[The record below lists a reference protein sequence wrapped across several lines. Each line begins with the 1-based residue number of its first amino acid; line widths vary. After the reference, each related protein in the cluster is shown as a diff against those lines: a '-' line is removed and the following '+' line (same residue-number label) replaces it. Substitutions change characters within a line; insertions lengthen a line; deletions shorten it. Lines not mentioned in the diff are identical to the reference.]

1 LVPNLVWRV
10 KLVAELEPGLTTEV
24 EVARLERDEQAG
36 LADLGL
42 RLAEAKQLTAAL
54 QAEMVPAQVTV
65 VGERRR
71 SCEACGGVLTSK
83 GHYTAALRSLFGGVP
98 VRVRRLL
105 ACPCQGSGG
114 AKSFAVLDLE
124 AATVAPELAYVTA
137 RYAAPAP
144 FGKVAALLSE
154 LLPISGAQNAGTV
167 RNRTLRVGE
176 DVVKHPTETAKPTK
190 TQPAEPVVVGLDGGY
205 VRSRH
210 RQEER
215 HFEVVAGKVIDADG
229 IQSRF
234 AFARNGPMIA
244 SDAFK
249 QALAVAG
256 VQTETPATVLCDGG
270 AGLWR
275 LQREALPAARSLG
288 AGSADTHLADEAA
301 RGLERAKWRLWHGR
315 WPGCRRKL
323 AALCRWAQRKH
334 VRDVA
339 GIGRLQRHAS
349 ELLGYLER
357 NEGAPLHYAARRR
370 CGEPI
375 STAFVESAVN
385 EIVAKRMNKKQQM
398 RWCGATVQ
406 PFLDVRTAV
415 LNDTLEAASAGAIP
429 AFAPPTTTRQPQQ
442 QRNEP
447 HSFACSLRHRPVR
460 GDRRLYLRDAATL
473 GQADCQAGPDGDHA
487 GGPDA
492 RPCPRRCA
500 PGARLRP
507 ALPRGAGRIRRST
520 AHSSAPRAGH

>member
-83 GHYTAALRSLFGGVP
+83 GHYTAALRSLFGDVP

-137 RYAAPAP
+137 RYAALAP

-176 DVVKHPTETAKPTK
+176 DVVQQHPTETAKPTK
-190 TQPAEPVVVGLDGGY
+190 TQPVEPVVVGLDGGY

-234 AFARNGPMIA
+234 AFARNGPTIA

-256 VQTETPATVLCDGG
+256 VQADTPATVLCDGD

-275 LQREALPAARSLG
+275 LQREALPEATVVLDWWHAAVRFEHALQAARSLG

-323 AALCRWAQRKH
+323 AALRRWAQRKR

-357 NEGAPLHYAARRR
+357 NEGALVHYAARRR

-398 RWCGATVQ
+398 RWCRATVQ

-415 LNDTLEAASAGAIP
+415 LNDMLET
-429 AFAPPTTTRQPQQ
+429 AF
-442 QRNEP
+442 
-447 HSFACSLRHRPVR
+447 
-460 GDRRLYLRDAATL
+460 RRRY
-473 GQADCQAGPDGDHA
+473 
-487 GGPDA
+487 
-492 RPCPRRCA
+492 
-500 PGARLRP
+500 PGFRP
-507 ALPRGAGRIRRST
+507 ANDDEAT
-520 AHSSAPRAGH
+520 AAAA